1 MHGDRQ
7 VPGDLPIRHALCHQ
21 LQYLR
26 FARGKRARPD
36 GLLMHTT
43 SVESA
48 RSSLYAANEQK
59 SDRQPSQAA
68 SRTLLLEPREERERI
83 ELG

>member
-26 FARGKRARPD
+26 FAPGKCARLD

-43 SVESA
+43 TVGCVPSNI
-48 RSSLYAANEQK
+48 YATNEQK
-59 SDRQPSQAA
+59 PY
-68 SRTLLLEPREERERI
+68 
-83 ELG
+83 